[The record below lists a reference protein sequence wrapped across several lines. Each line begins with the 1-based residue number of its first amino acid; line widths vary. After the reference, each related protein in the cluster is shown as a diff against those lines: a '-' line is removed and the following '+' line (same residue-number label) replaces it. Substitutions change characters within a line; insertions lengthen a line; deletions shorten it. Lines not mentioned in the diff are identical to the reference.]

1 LKGWNGCCK
10 FAALVLVYISKDV
23 PFGIFSE
30 HTVTIPNGSDFG
42 GRKETVLLV
51 SL

>member
-1 LKGWNGCCK
+1 MSAQTILVVDL
-10 FAALVLVYISKDV
+10 LVLVYVSKDV